1 MTETSHNFSINQ
13 TMSSVIWCAMVDRKT
28 KLTSIIQQSEC
39 TSAEYAIAEKELNSI
54 IATMA

>member
-13 TMSSVIWCAMVDRKT
+13 TTSSVIWCAMVDRKT
-28 KLTSIIQQSEC
+28 KLTSIIQQSEG
-39 TSAEYAIAEKELNSI
+39 TSVEYAIAEKELNSI